1 MTLSIKPRHE
11 EEKKLSDKE
20 LVRRLITDAV
30 ILIVLTSCIGVV
42 TAIIVPLMPGFTP
55 PLSSTGSSIPATDLG
70 SIEGFVMS
78 SDGLPIEGAS
88 VIIYKHMPLI
98 YSADK
103 NAGYIDYVLTESV
116 GSYSFD
122 DLPSGVYRVTVT
134 YPDRVV
140 QIIDNY
146 AVWPG
151 SSSSHV
157 FAAE

>member
-1 MTLSIKPRHE
+1 MTLSLKPRHE
-11 EEKKLSDKE
+11 EDKKLSDKE
-20 LVRRLITDAV
+20 LVRRLNTDAV

-42 TAIIVPLMPGFTP
+42 TAIIAPLMPGFTP
-55 PLSSTGSSIPATDLG
+55 PLSSTEPSLPATDLG
-70 SIEGFVMS
+70 SVAGLVTS
-78 SDGLPIEGAS
+78 SDGIPIEGAS
-88 VIIYKHMPLI
+88 VAIYKHMPLI

-103 NAGYIDYVLTESV
+103 NAGYIDYVLTESD

-122 DLPSGVYRVTVT
+122 DLPSGVYRFTVT

-157 FAAE
+157 FTA

>member
-11 EEKKLSDKE
+11 EDNRLSDKE
-20 LVRRLITDAV
+20 LVRRLNSDTAF
-30 ILIVLTSCIGVV
+30 LIIFTSCIGVV
-42 TAIIVPLMPGFTP
+42 TAIMVPLMLGFIP
-55 PLSSTGSSIPATDLG
+55 PLSSTEPSLSATDLG
-70 SIEGFVMS
+70 SVAGFVMN
-78 SDGLPIEGAS
+78 SDGVPIEGAS
-88 VIIYKHMPLI
+88 VAIYKHMPLI
-98 YSADK
+98 NSADK
-103 NAGYIDYVLTESV
+103 NTSHMDYVLTESD

-122 DLPSGVYRVTVT
+122 DLPSGVYRFTVT